1 MATATTSEADVQVPL
16 KLLVNKYTNKV
27 IFAEANK
34 DFVDILFSFLL
45 LPLGTIARLVEKD
58 SNIEPLTIGCLHSLY
73 HSVQNLDNHCFCT
86 QGFKQ
91 LLVQPRNIPE
101 DYCNT
106 LKLNIDDPESK
117 EYFICSKSDPGYH
130 RLAPFKT
137 ELNCSCGSPLT
148 RVFLKHSFSGFVND
162 NATFVITDD
171 LVVIPNSVSKLNLA
185 VLQNSGIKDPSEVK
199 EMTVNVTKE
208 KILDL
213 LKCSLISKSCLT
225 YLLSEK
231 KPILER
237 STFSLCSVEYDKNI
251 EISLNLV
258 IRKSDGK
265 LLYAQG
271 DNHFADMILS
281 FLTFPLGGVIRIL
294 GGNCSLGCID
304 KLYKSIVDLEGNIY
318 WMSEEVKKRLIDPSL
333 VSYVTLINPIFPFF
347 HPNHYKFCTDYVD
360 FSSGDSTVN
369 MSCVKNDRRY
379 YPVTATVWYEQ
390 MFLYGFGYVKGPQTY
405 LVTDDLVVAPFST
418 TSVLNL
424 INCSK
429 TPLSD
434 LKEKNVV
441 IGFKE
446 CINIL
451 KASLTSTSAL
461 TNGLDHFFTD
471 DKGRIDM

>member
-208 KILDL
+208 KVLFYIL
-213 LKCSLISKSCLT
+213 
-225 YLLSEK
+225 
-231 KPILER
+231 R
-237 STFSLCSVEYDKNI
+237 
-251 EISLNLV
+251 
-258 IRKSDGK
+258 
-265 LLYAQG
+265 
-271 DNHFADMILS
+271 
-281 FLTFPLGGVIRIL
+281 FL
-294 GGNCSLGCID
+294 
-304 KLYKSIVDLEGNIY
+304 
-318 WMSEEVKKRLIDPSL
+318 
-333 VSYVTLINPIFPFF
+333 
-347 HPNHYKFCTDYVD
+347 
-360 FSSGDSTVN
+360 
-369 MSCVKNDRRY
+369 
-379 YPVTATVWYEQ
+379 
-390 MFLYGFGYVKGPQTY
+390 
-405 LVTDDLVVAPFST
+405 
-418 TSVLNL
+418 
-424 INCSK
+424 
-429 TPLSD
+429 
-434 LKEKNVV
+434 
-441 IGFKE
+441 
-446 CINIL
+446 
-451 KASLTSTSAL
+451 
-461 TNGLDHFFTD
+461 
-471 DKGRIDM
+471 